1 MSNNTL
7 VQQVIVLFLIML
19 VGFIAKKKDII
30 NSQVSKKFSELLLYI
45 TSPFLVI
52 TSFNFQFSFDMLNK
66 AIIVFIFSVTIHVFS
81 VILGQF
87 AFYRYP
93 DRVKSVLRFITVFPN
108 CGFMGF
114 PVLESI
120 FGKIGIFYGS
130 IYVMVFNIFLWTY
143 GVMLFSKSS
152 EKTSIKQVLLN
163 PGMISVFI
171 GLIIFL
177 FSIDI
182 PKPIFNAL
190 DMVGG
195 MTAPLSMLIVGALLA
210 DVDFKKLFSEFAV
223 YYGSFIR
230 LIFIPILTLIVLRF
244 TGMEEELMKICVLL
258 VAMPAAANTAIFAEK
273 YDADALLASR
283 CVAVSTI
290 FSIITMP
297 FILSIV

>member
-1 MSNNTL
+1 MDNNTL
-7 VQQVIVLFLIML
+7 IQQVLVLFLIML

-30 NSQVSKKFSELLLYI
+30 NSQVSKKLSELLLYI

-52 TSFNFQFSFDMLNK
+52 TSFNFKFSIDMLTK
-66 AIIVFIFSVTIHVFS
+66 AIIVFIFSMAIHIFS
-81 VILGQF
+81 VILGKL

-93 DRVKSVLRFITVFPN
+93 ARVKSVLQFITVFPN

-130 IYVMVFNIFLWTY
+130 IYVMVFNLFLWTY
-143 GVMLFSKSS
+143 GVMLFSKSG
-152 EKTSIKQVLLN
+152 EKTSMKQVILN
-163 PGMISVFI
+163 PGIISVFI
-171 GLIIFL
+171 GIIIFL

-182 PKPIFNAL
+182 PKPIFNTL

-210 DVDFKKLFSEFAV
+210 DIDFKQLFSGFAV

-230 LIFIPILTLIVLRF
+230 LIFIPLFTLIVLKF
-244 TGMEEELMKICVLL
+244 TGMEQELMKICVLL

-283 CVAVSTI
+283 CVALSTI
-290 FSIITMP
+290 FSMITMP